1 MYIIRDCCYHKRREG
16 EEMDESVVDYLH
28 YLQIERGLSLNT
40 RKSYERDLK
49 KYTFF
54 LKEQGLSSW
63 QEVDRYIIMEFLQ
76 SLHTEKQASTTVI
89 RMISSLR
96 GFHQFLRQ
104 ERITDHDPMQHID
117 SPKKAQKL
125 PSTLSLEEVT
135 ALIETPDTTKPLG
148 IRNRTMLEVM
158 YATGLRVSEVVNL
171 KMGDLHLAMGL
182 LQTIGKGDKER
193 IIPLGDYAIRW
204 IEIYLAQARP
214 ILLKKRPEEAHLFV
228 NHHGKPLSR
237 QGVWKNL
244 KQIVREAGIDKEVT
258 PHTLRHSFATHLLEN
273 GADLRIVQEL
283 LGHSDISTTQIYT
296 HITKQ
301 RMADVYKQHFPRA

>member
-1 MYIIRDCCYHKRREG
+1 M
-16 EEMDESVVDYLH
+16 EEQMIDYLH

-40 RKSYERDLK
+40 RKSYERDLH
-49 KYTFF
+49 KYLNF
-54 LKEQGLSSW
+54 LKRQKIDSW
-63 QEVDRYIIMEFLQ
+63 QLIDRYIIMEYLQ
-76 SLHTEKQASTTVI
+76 TLYNENNSSATII

-104 ERITDHDPMQHID
+104 ERFTDHDPMQHID

-125 PSTLSLEEVT
+125 PNTLSIEEVT
-135 ALIETPDTTKPLG
+135 SLIETPDTTKPLG
-148 IRNRTMLEVM
+148 IRNRTILEVM
-158 YATGLRVSEVVNL
+158 YATGLRVSELVDL
-171 KMGDLHLAMGL
+171 KIGDLHLSIGL

-193 IIPLGDYAIRW
+193 IIPLGDYAIQW
-204 IEIYLAQARP
+204 IEKYLEEARP
-214 ILLKKRPEEAHLFV
+214 VLIKRNQNETHLFV
-228 NHHGKPLSR
+228 NNHGRPLSR

-244 KQIVREAGIDKEVT
+244 KQIVQEAGINKTIT

-283 LGHSDISTTQIYT
+283 LGHADISTTQIYT